1 MCKISVEKRMFKWI
15 WGKNRKYRI
24 KNELIRKHLGVSSI
38 DDKLRDS
45 FEMIWTC
52 QTPTQASNGADE
64 EKFFYASW
72 WPIKEKG
79 VSRRGHGWKQHG
91 WI

>member
-1 MCKISVEKRMFKWI
+1 MIRPVMTYEQNVSLSENNTCKISVEKRMFKWI

-52 QTPTQASNGADE
+52 QTPT
-64 EKFFYASW
+64 
-72 WPIKEKG
+72 
-79 VSRRGHGWKQHG
+79 
-91 WI
+91 